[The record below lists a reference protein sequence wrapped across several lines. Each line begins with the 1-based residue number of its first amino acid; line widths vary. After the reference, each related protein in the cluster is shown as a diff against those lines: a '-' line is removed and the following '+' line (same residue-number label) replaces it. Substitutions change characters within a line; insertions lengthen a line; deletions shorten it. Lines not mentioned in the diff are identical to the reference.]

1 MGDITNREMLV
12 ARWTEL
18 VNDPSLHDVPY
29 KIELNAEGTIEM
41 SPANN
46 WHAAVQAYLAKEL
59 GNGLPD
65 GLVFTECSVLTEI
78 GVRVP
83 DVAWGSSEFVKEQG
97 TNTPFT
103 RVPEICIEITSPSN
117 TRKELES
124 KVRAFLAAGA
134 KEVWVVSAS
143 GALSFFG
150 PDGARERSA
159 FGVTVEL
166 PLPGRSG

>member
-1 MGDITNREMLV
+1 MGYITNREMLV
-12 ARWTEL
+12 ARWAEL

-46 WHAAVQAYLAKEL
+46 WHAAVQAYIARVL

-83 DVAWGSSEFVKEQG
+83 DVAWGSSKFVQEQG

-103 RVPEICIEITSPSN
+103 RAPEICVEITSPSN
-117 TRKELES
+117 TKKELES

-134 KEVWVVSAS
+134 EEVWVVSVS
-143 GALSFFG
+143 GELSFFG
-150 PDGARERSA
+150 ADGPRDRST
-159 FGVTVEL
+159 FSVTIEL
-166 PLPGRSG
+166 PVPGRSG